1 MISIL
6 GSLGLASSAFCKGKH
21 LTIVLSIVAIVGIL
35 GSAILTVQNVRL
47 ETQLGIANKTITQ
60 QNKTVNDMLTQIA
73 IHEKA
78 VQQAEVNYALTKNLL
93 DAERIEFSKTK
104 KTLERK
110 LQRWDNVPQGSCSDT
125 MNILRN
131 AAKDGHYVY

>member
-6 GSLGLASSAFCKGKH
+6 GSLGLASSTFCKGKH

-35 GSAILTVQNVRL
+35 GSAVLTVQNVRL

-78 VQQAEVNYALTKNLL
+78 VQQAEVNYALTKNIL
-93 DAERIEFSKTK
+93 DAERIEFSKAK
-104 KTLERK
+104 KNFERK